1 MGEVYDDFGNLLS
14 TSLANTNTNTNS
26 LFGDGYKPDI
36 SGGGS
41 TALTQSQD
49 NSGNTLALNNNGIL
63 GSTALTQSQD
73 NSGNTSALTLGD
85 TSGFKPITGLDQ
97 LKQFVSDNKELFAL
111 GGAGLGMLSSSAGQ
125 KTGYQ
130 GGIPNLTATRN
141 MIAAPPTSNYRP
153 GQGGINYG
161 GDVTYTRTPGVD
173 PWANLSGNSAVDAS
187 GINSVYN
194 NANISALN
202 SAYNTSN
209 KTSTASTAA
218 ATAAAAAAA
227 KAAADLAAATK
238 AGDAAA
244 IAAAKAAAD
253 KAAAAAKAAA
263 DKAAADKAIA
273 DKAAADKAAADKAAA
288 DKAAADKAAADKAAT
303 TKTTTGTQSAGLAYA
318 LSHGMTAEQY
328 YKNIFDYYK
337 ANSGLSDSMLKSEML
352 RLGVSAEDLAKA
364 TGGDLKA
371 ITSRFDAAVAK
382 TPAELAAEQKAKAD
396 LAARTAQDTAN
407 KTAAEKAAADAAKAK
422 AGSEGYQAAIKAG
435 LTPDQY
441 LSNINQ
447 WVADNSRATTKQIQD
462 AMKEFG
468 VSQTDLNNALAKS
481 NFSAATKTALT
492 TNLGLQGL
500 NQNIQQWIRDNPY
513 ATNQQIQDAMKGSGT
528 SDADIDR
535 ALNGLSASTA
545 KEYAIVNDLGLDKLY
560 QNILDYQAA
569 GHTPE
574 EVAAAMAA
582 TGVEQR
588 DINAA
593 AKFAADTGYTPNA
606 TSAAATQ
613 NFLNAGATNNV
624 ATDNGV
630 VTNAATNSV
639 VDNTAADRAAAE
651 VAAIISGADTGATK
665 AAEPAGLNTS
675 NSIYQYFADPATQ
688 AALAAGDTRG
698 IAETM
703 QALGWSAQD
712 VAAATGTN
720 AADVQAAYDAALGQD
735 TSYMQYAQGGE
746 INMAKGRYLQGATD
760 GMADELPAQIGQNQ
774 PAALSHG
781 EFVIPA
787 DVVSHMGN
795 GNSDAG
801 AKKLYQMMDKIRMA
815 RTGTKKQGKKINPDK
830 FMPGGLAQAY
840 ASGGKVKKFE
850 EGGETTEQW
859 AARQPDL
866 SNIANAMERKNALE
880 SWQKQRPGYVD
891 PTDFKDYDAYAGA
904 AGIQSGKDAGND
916 LQNRANFYGMTIENY
931 QNALSG
937 DQTRPMGQFQQV
949 YGNQLLSPIEQIAAQ
964 TARAQGLGEPNAYA
978 LELAKK
984 NPEVFNTA
992 SQKWHD
998 YMSKTYPNT
1007 LEYESVLKGPSVF
1020 DRTGMK
1026 KASNGGLA
1034 SAYAKGGSVKHF
1046 LTGGSTSAPAGTVGV
1061 ESNLS
1066 NWVGDY
1072 TTNMLGQGQAL
1083 ANMPYQPYMGQLTAG
1098 TSPLQSTA
1106 FTNATNLSTPTSIG
1120 NAATTAGNIAT
1131 TASGLT
1137 YSPTTFTN
1145 QYTAPTAYSPTT
1157 SSFDA
1162 TQASAY
1168 MNPYL
1173 KASLEPQLAEARR
1186 QSEMTQQQNAA
1197 KMTQAGA
1204 FGGSRQAILDAENQ
1218 RSLGANLANITGQ
1231 GYNTAYDKAT
1241 AQFNADQARKAQE
1254 AQFGAQQDMT
1264 SAQAKAQYGMAGLQA
1279 GEQSKQF
1286 GSTYGLQ
1293 GLQTGLQAAQ
1303 TQGTI
1308 GSQENQAGLANLAQ
1322 QLAAGAQERGIESEG
1337 IAADKAAFE
1346 EARANPYKMV
1356 QYQQSLL
1363 QGLPLAAQSYQGIE
1377 PSALLKA
1384 SQGATTVNAL
1394 LKNLGLIS

>member
-1 MGEVYDDFGNLLS
+1 MLTAEELAGLDPNYQNQVGSNTQ
-14 TSLANTNTNTNS
+14 TSNTGSLNESVFDPTYGGTFSNVLGSTNT
-26 LFGDGYKPDI
+26 
-36 SGGGS
+36 
-41 TALTQSQD
+41 TATAD
-49 NSGNTLALNNNGIL
+49 NSGNTN
-63 GSTALTQSQD
+63 
-73 NSGNTSALTLGD
+73 ALTLAD

-97 LKQFVSDNKELFAL
+97 LKQFVTDNKELFAL
-111 GGAGLGMLSSSAGQ
+111 GGAGLSMLSDSTGQ

-130 GGIPNLTATRN
+130 GGIPALTATRN

-173 PWANLSGNSAVDAS
+173 PWANLSGNSAVDLS

-263 DKAAADKAIA
+263 DKAAADKAAA
-273 DKAAADKAAADKAAA
+273 DKAAAAKAAADAKIAADKAAADKAA
-288 DKAAADKAAADKAAT
+288 KAAADAAAAKAAT
-303 TKTTTGTQSAGLAYA
+303 DKRVADETKVTGTKSAGLAYA

-481 NFSAATKTALT
+481 DFSQATKTALT

-513 ATNQQIQDAMKGSGT
+513 ATNQQIQDAMTGSGT
-528 SDADIDR
+528 SDADIGR
-535 ALNGLSASTA
+535 ALNALSASTA

-639 VDNTAADRAAAE
+639 VDNTAADRAAAAERSAAEKAAAE
-651 VAAIISGADTGATK
+651 VAAIISGADVGTTK
-665 AAEPAGLNTS
+665 TAEPAGLNTS

-720 AADVQAAYDAALGQD
+720 AADVQAAYDAALGTGNTD
-735 TSYMQYAQGGE
+735 YSYMQAAEGGYLKYAGGGE
-746 INMAKGRYLQGATD
+746 IGMAKGRYLQGATD

-815 RTGTKKQGKKINPDK
+815 RTGSKKQGKKINPDK
-830 FMPGGLAQAY
+830 FMP
-840 ASGGKVKKFE
+840 
-850 EGGETTEQW
+850 
-859 AARQPDL
+859 
-866 SNIANAMERKNALE
+866 
-880 SWQKQRPGYVD
+880 
-891 PTDFKDYDAYAGA
+891 
-904 AGIQSGKDAGND
+904 
-916 LQNRANFYGMTIENY
+916 
-931 QNALSG
+931 
-937 DQTRPMGQFQQV
+937 
-949 YGNQLLSPIEQIAAQ
+949 
-964 TARAQGLGEPNAYA
+964 
-978 LELAKK
+978 
-984 NPEVFNTA
+984 
-992 SQKWHD
+992 
-998 YMSKTYPNT
+998 
-1007 LEYESVLKGPSVF
+1007 
-1020 DRTGMK
+1020 
-1026 KASNGGLA
+1026 GGLA

-1098 TSPLQSTA
+1098 TSPIQSAA

-1120 NAATTAGNIAT
+1120 NAATAAGNIAT
-1131 TASGLT
+1131 QASGLT

-1162 TQASAY
+1162 TQATAY

>member
-1 MGEVYDDFGNLLS
+1 MGIETVGDYSG
-14 TSLANTNTNTNS
+14 SLANELANVNTNTNS
-26 LFGDGYKPDI
+26 LFGDGYTIALP
-36 SGGGS
+36 GAGS
-41 TALTQSQD
+41 TALTQAAD

-73 NSGNTSALTLGD
+73 NSGNTNALTLAD

-141 MIAAPPTSNYRP
+141 MIAAPPTSGYRP

-161 GDVTYTRTPGVD
+161 GDVTYTRTPGAE

-218 ATAAAAAAA
+218 STAAAAAAA
-227 KAAADLAAATK
+227 KAAADLEAAKK

-244 IAAAKAAAD
+244 IAAATKAAADAAAAAKVAADKAAADKIAAD

-263 DKAAADKAIA
+263 DAKI
-273 DKAAADKAAADKAAA
+273 AA

-318 LSHGMTAEQY
+318 LSHGMTADQY

-396 LAARTAQDTAN
+396 LATRTAQDTAN

-441 LSNINQ
+441 LSNINK
-447 WVADNSRATTKQIQD
+447 WVADNSKATSKQIQD

-481 NFSAATKTALT
+481 NFSTATKTALT
-492 TNLGLQGL
+492 TDMGLQGL
-500 NQNIQQWIRDNPY
+500 NQNIQQWIRDHPY

-535 ALNGLSASTA
+535 ALNGLSASSA

-569 GHTPE
+569 GHTPA

-593 AKFAADTGYTPNA
+593 AKFAADTGYTGNA

-613 NFLNAGATNNV
+613 NFLNAGATNNA
-624 ATDNGV
+624 ATNSGV

-639 VDNTAADRAAAE
+639 VDNTAANKAAE
-651 VAAIISGADTGATK
+651 VAAIIAGADTGGTK
-665 AAEPAGLNTS
+665 AAEPTGLNTS

-703 QALGWSAQD
+703 QSLGWSAQD

-720 AADVQAAYDAALGQD
+720 AADVQAAYDAALGGGVSEANNYD
-735 TSYMQYAQGGE
+735 PYAEAFAEGG
-746 INMAKGRYLQGATD
+746 MAKGRYLQGATD

-815 RTGTKKQGKKINPDK
+815 RTGTKKQGKRINPDK

-840 ASGGKVKKFE
+840 ASGG
-850 EGGETTEQW
+850 
-859 AARQPDL
+859 
-866 SNIANAMERKNALE
+866 
-880 SWQKQRPGYVD
+880 
-891 PTDFKDYDAYAGA
+891 
-904 AGIQSGKDAGND
+904 
-916 LQNRANFYGMTIENY
+916 
-931 QNALSG
+931 
-937 DQTRPMGQFQQV
+937 
-949 YGNQLLSPIEQIAAQ
+949 
-964 TARAQGLGEPNAYA
+964 
-978 LELAKK
+978 
-984 NPEVFNTA
+984 
-992 SQKWHD
+992 
-998 YMSKTYPNT
+998 
-1007 LEYESVLKGPSVF
+1007 
-1020 DRTGMK
+1020 
-1026 KASNGGLA
+1026 
-1034 SAYAKGGSVKHF
+1034 SVKHF
-1046 LTGGSTSAPAGTVGV
+1046 ETGGSTGTPAANYGAGLAGV

-1066 NWVGDY
+1066 NWAGPYV
-1072 TTNMLGQGQAL
+1072 TNMLGQGQAL

-1098 TSPLQSTA
+1098 TSPIQSAA

-1120 NAATTAGNIAT
+1120 DAAATAGNIAT
-1131 TASGLT
+1131 QASGLT
-1137 YSPTTFTN
+1137 YSPTTFDN
-1145 QYTAPTAYSPTT
+1145 QYTAPKAYSPTT
-1157 SSFDA
+1157 SSFSSEGAYQLPDLSKVTA
-1162 TQASAY
+1162 TTQATGPTGIAAQY

-1173 KASLEPQLAEARR
+1173 QASLTPQLEEARR
-1186 QSEMTQQQNAA
+1186 QSLITQQGNAA

-1264 SAQAKAQYGMAGLQA
+1264 SAQLKAQYGMSGLQA

-1363 QGLPLAAQSYQGIE
+1363 QGLPLSAQSYQGIA
-1377 PSALLKA
+1377 PSDLTKA
-1384 SQGATTVNAL
+1384 AQGATTVNQL
-1394 LKNLGLIS
+1394 LQNLGLIPKP